1 VDGRGGFFV
10 SDLLADG
17 AAWLAGQF
25 KTAAGRTVTY
35 RRGNDETAVTATVGR
50 SQFESQN
57 QSGVIENWESRDYL
71 VTYGDLPYGE
81 PMRGDV
87 IVEELSGEVLEYEV
101 ASPRGVPVFHFG
113 DAFRSIVRVHTTQI
127 DSGVTFL
134 VTESGEQLLTESG
147 DLLVA

>member
-1 VDGRGGFFV
+1 M

-35 RRGNDETAVTATVGR
+35 RRGDDETAITATVGR
-50 SQFESQN
+50 SQFEAQN

-71 VTYGDLPYGE
+71 VTYGDLPYAE
-81 PMRGDV
+81 PLRGDV
-87 IVEELSGEVLEYEV
+87 IVEEIGDEVLEYEV
-101 ASPRGVPVFHFG
+101 SSPRGVPVFHFG
-113 DAFRSIVRVHTTQI
+113 DAFRSIVRVHTKQI

-134 VTESGEQLLTESG
+134 VTEAGEQLVTESG